1 MRHRFGS
8 GVSILCVGLCAS
20 VGFALSGCVSTVPA
34 RSSADITPAHV
45 ETNLPIGEPFC
56 IRRRGD
62 EREVCFP
69 SFVHLLANPEKYHNR
84 QVTLVGFINLEFE
97 GNALYMSE
105 NQFRLRASHDAL
117 WLDVAHMGIKPPFQK
132 GYVIVEGNF

>member
-1 MRHRFGS
+1 M
-8 GVSILCVGLCAS
+8 
-20 VGFALSGCVSTVPA
+20 
-34 RSSADITPAHV
+34 
-45 ETNLPIGEPFC
+45 
-56 IRRRGD
+56 
-62 EREVCFP
+62 
-69 SFVHLLANPEKYHNR
+69 HLLANPEKYHNR

-132 GYVIVEGNF
+132 GYVIVEGSFNGERRGHFGMFAGTLENIKRLESWRQGRLSN